1 MKEVLTKNVSTL
13 KLEKKIINKLLDNS
27 INTILDLCN
36 HTRMTL
42 ADLEFSNEQIN
53 AIIISLQ
60 LQGLDLKKNHAK
72 RNTLVDSLM

>member
-42 ADLEFSNEQIN
+42 ADLEFTNDQIN
-53 AIIISLQ
+53 SIIISLQ

>member
-42 ADLEFSNEQIN
+42 ADLGFTNEQIN
-53 AIIISLQ
+53 TIIISLQ